1 MNDQTYKR
9 ATYNLI
15 TFATSKIISNIGW
28 STYSFGISLYVLTIT
43 GSATNFAI
51 NFLCSSVPRI
61 ILSPYAGYAADLYSK
76 KLIIVLS
83 QLLSLLSVLGLL
95 TASFFDQITITF
107 IYLTTILLSIASLFN
122 SVTFTSSV
130 MNLID
135 EKRTQ
140 KAFALSD
147 ASKNIG
153 SILGPVIGGILYAY
167 FPLNAFLILFIIC
180 YTIAL
185 ILDLSLDFH
194 VNSNVE
200 KKTKQD
206 SQKKGFISNFIDSFH
221 YVKKNVLLISLASTS
236 IFISFF
242 FTSIQ
247 VGMPFILV
255 NELQLSSYQ
264 YGIVQSSFSVG
275 MILTALYLSIRK
287 EFEYP
292 FILAKKTILL
302 LSIQFTVMIIPLF
315 YTFPN
320 PILFPYYIIWSFL
333 LGGLISLMN
342 TPTAVKLLKMISEN
356 YRGRIIGTVETIS
369 SALVPFGIFL
379 YGLLFDLLNPKW
391 VMIVTSILSFTFTLY
406 LLRKTVLMKAHPE
419 YFAKKGKF
427 IKEVEKNL
435 EG

>member
-1 MNDQTYKR
+1 
-9 ATYNLI
+9 
-15 TFATSKIISNIGW
+15 
-28 STYSFGISLYVLTIT
+28 
-43 GSATNFAI
+43 
-51 NFLCSSVPRI
+51 
-61 ILSPYAGYAADLYSK
+61 
-76 KLIIVLS
+76 
-83 QLLSLLSVLGLL
+83 
-95 TASFFDQITITF
+95 
-107 IYLTTILLSIASLFN
+107 
-122 SVTFTSSV
+122 
-130 MNLID
+130 
-135 EKRTQ
+135 
-140 KAFALSD
+140 
-147 ASKNIG
+147 
-153 SILGPVIGGILYAY
+153 
-167 FPLNAFLILFIIC
+167 
-180 YTIAL
+180 
-185 ILDLSLDFH
+185 
-194 VNSNVE
+194 
-200 KKTKQD
+200 
-206 SQKKGFISNFIDSFH
+206 
-221 YVKKNVLLISLASTS
+221 
-236 IFISFF
+236 
-242 FTSIQ
+242 
-247 VGMPFILV
+247 
-255 NELQLSSYQ
+255 
-264 YGIVQSSFSVG
+264 